1 MPLAWGIFLPFCA
14 RAARS
19 RAGLC
24 GKENLYTNSIII
36 TIGIFCP
43 RGRQCTGPCLMP
55 GGLWAA
61 AAGRLGAAP
70 AAGSGKGGQKWQ
82 RRVVPLAVNSA
93 GHWGSTG
100 GRGTALAEGNS
111 AGSRRRHGLRTAQ
124 ESGTALTE
132 GNSAGSGRRHG
143 PRTAQAIGAAPMGK
157 AAPAA
162 GNKACGAGLAH
173 LRNFWYTGSR
183 THAAGGTGQSGALR
197 RHTARG
203 RALPLAPAARRRACW
218 RQCIGGA
225 AARTRQRG
233 GKAQ

>member
-14 RAARS
+14 RAARR

-24 GKENLYTNSIII
+24 GKGNLHTNSILLLLVY
-36 TIGIFCP
+36 FCP
-43 RGRQCTGPCLMP
+43 CGRQCTGPCPMP
-55 GGLWAA
+55 EGLWAA

-70 AAGSGKGGQKWQ
+70 AAGSGKGGRKCQ

-111 AGSRRRHGLRTAQ
+111 AGS
-124 ESGTALTE
+124 
-132 GNSAGSGRRHG
+132 GRRHG
-143 PRTAQAIGAAPMGK
+143 PRTAQAIGAASMGK
-157 AAPAA
+157 TAPAA
-162 GNKACGAGLAH
+162 GNKARGAGLAH

-183 THAAGGTGQSGALR
+183 TYAAGGTGQSGALR

>member
-14 RAARS
+14 RAARR

-36 TIGIFCP
+36 TIGIFFP
-43 RGRQCTGPCLMP
+43 RGRQCTGPCPMP
-55 GGLWAA
+55 EGLWAA

-70 AAGSGKGGQKWQ
+70 AAGSGKGGRKCQ

-111 AGSRRRHGLRTAQ
+111 AGS
-124 ESGTALTE
+124 
-132 GNSAGSGRRHG
+132 GRRHG
-143 PRTAQAIGAAPMGK
+143 PRTAQAIGAASMGK
-157 AAPAA
+157 TAPAA
-162 GNKACGAGLAH
+162 GNKARGAGLAH

-183 THAAGGTGQSGALR
+183 THAAGGHRAKLRPVPAHRAGPGA
-197 RHTARG
+197 
-203 RALPLAPAARRRACW
+203 ALGA
-218 RQCIGGA
+218 GGA
-225 AARTRQRG
+225 AAGLLAAMHWRHGGAHTAKG

>member
-1 MPLAWGIFLPFCA
+1 MP
-14 RAARS
+14 
-19 RAGLC
+19 
-24 GKENLYTNSIII
+24 E
-36 TIGIFCP
+36 
-43 RGRQCTGPCLMP
+43 
-55 GGLWAA
+55 GLWAA

-70 AAGSGKGGQKWQ
+70 ASAGSGKGGRKCQ

-100 GRGTALAEGNS
+100 GRGTALA
-111 AGSRRRHGLRTAQ
+111 
-124 ESGTALTE
+124 E

-183 THAAGGTGQSGALR
+183 THAAGGTGQSCALC

-203 RALPLAPAARRRACW
+203 RALPLAPAARRACW

-233 GKAQ
+233 ERHSEAFGAKGAGVCQRAAFAGAGGAGAAAGACGAVLQRLRPGELQHPLGHYGARKLACHV

>member
-14 RAARS
+14 RAARR

-43 RGRQCTGPCLMP
+43 CGRQCTGPCLMP

-100 GRGTALAEGNS
+100 GRGMHWRKET
-111 AGSRRRHGLRTAQ
+111 
-124 ESGTALTE
+124 
-132 GNSAGSGRRHG
+132 
-143 PRTAQAIGAAPMGK
+143 
-157 AAPAA
+157 APAA
-162 GNKACGAGLAH
+162 GGATGRERRRPLGHHPWGKRRQRRETKPVAPGWRICAISGILAAEHMRQGAQGKAALCAGTPRGA
-173 LRNFWYTGSR
+173 
-183 THAAGGTGQSGALR
+183 
-197 RHTARG
+197 G
-203 RALPLAPAARRRACW
+203 RALGAGGAAAGLLAAMHLAARRRAHGK
-218 RQCIGGA
+218 GGE
-225 AARTRQRG
+225 
-233 GKAQ
+233 AQ

>member
-14 RAARS
+14 RAAR
-19 RAGLC
+19 R
-24 GKENLYTNSIII
+24 
-36 TIGIFCP
+36 
-43 RGRQCTGPCLMP
+43 
-55 GGLWAA
+55 
-61 AAGRLGAAP
+61 AAGRACAGRKTYIQIVLSLLLVYFARAAGNARPVPHARRPMGRRCRQAGRGASGGQRQGRAKVP

-82 RRVVPLAVNSA
+82 RRVAPLAVNSA

-100 GRGTALAEGNS
+100 GRGTALA
-111 AGSRRRHGLRTAQ
+111 
-124 ESGTALTE
+124 E

>member
-1 MPLAWGIFLPFCA
+1 MH
-14 RAARS
+14 
-19 RAGLC
+19 
-24 GKENLYTNSIII
+24 
-36 TIGIFCP
+36 
-43 RGRQCTGPCLMP
+43 GPCLMP
-55 GGLWAA
+55 EGLRAA

-82 RRVVPLAVNSA
+82 RWRVVPLAVNSA

-111 AGSRRRHGLRTAQ
+111 AGS
-124 ESGTALTE
+124 
-132 GNSAGSGRRHG
+132 GRRHG
-143 PRTAQAIGAAPMGK
+143 PRTAQAIGASSMGK

-162 GNKACGAGLAH
+162 GNKARGAGLAH

-203 RALPLAPAARRRACW
+203 RALPWAPAARRWACW

-233 GKAQ
+233 EKAQ